1 MKIMAFLLEAGGDY
15 RNHRQQSKGNA

>member
-15 RNHRQQSKGNA
+15 RNHRYQSKENA

>member
-15 RNHRQQSKGNA
+15 RNHRLQSKGNA